1 MLGLGGGHM
10 RFGHKD
16 GLPSGG
22 PKPSWLIHHF
32 EELSWTLLPNHRF
45 KAILVYVGGLD

>member
-1 MLGLGGGHM
+1 MKMAPVRLSQTKL
-10 RFGHKD
+10 
-16 GLPSGG
+16 
-22 PKPSWLIHHF
+22 LIHHF

>member
-1 MLGLGGGHM
+1 MKM
-10 RFGHKD
+10 APR
-16 GLPSGG
+16 PAV
-22 PKPSWLIHHF
+22 PNQVVETHHF

>member
-1 MLGLGGGHM
+1 MKMASRPAVPTKL
-10 RFGHKD
+10 
-16 GLPSGG
+16 
-22 PKPSWLIHHF
+22 LIHHF